1 MIVDVA
7 SAQTLQEARAT
18 SALEAI
24 NQQMY
29 SPMLGPGLQTNM
41 SWDIAV
47 ALNFGATS
55 RETSMTEMPLTHKK
69 CCVECSSS
77 QLLGCITTPDSKNN
91 DQTKRN
97 ISVSPGPG

>member
-1 MIVDVA
+1 MHRMTVKQQYVNSLKTLQPKIDIRFQKIIVDVA

-29 SPMLGPGLQTNM
+29 SAMLGPGLQTNM

-69 CCVECSSS
+69 CCVEC
-77 QLLGCITTPDSKNN
+77 
-91 DQTKRN
+91 
-97 ISVSPGPG
+97 